1 MQPKADSWM
10 EARENCQS
18 LGGDLVSITNE
29 LELSFFADLQRRS
42 KDVGGVWL
50 GLNDSLGLWEFEV

>member
-1 MQPKADSWM
+1 M